1 MLLIDGEKRFK
12 DRVANIL
19 KPGKVTLKP
28 GKSNSIIDSSVS
40 ELLGEIL
47 LSVAT
52 AQELNEMLDRDKFK
66 HYIPREDRK
75 RFLVAFIQAAT
86 FIPVFRSREP
96 KATRT

>member
-1 MLLIDGEKRFK
+1 MKSK
-12 DRVANIL
+12 DRFVFDTNVLVSGVLI
-19 KPGKVTLKP
+19 G
-28 GKSNSIIDSSVS
+28 DSKTSQAFRKARRI
-40 ELLGEIL
+40 GEIL

-52 AQELNEMLDRDKFK
+52 AQELNEVLDKSK

>member
-1 MLLIDGEKRFK
+1 MIDGEKRFK

-66 HYIPREDRK
+66 HYIPK

>member
-1 MLLIDGEKRFK
+1 MKSK
-12 DRVANIL
+12 DRFVFDTNVLVSGVLI
-19 KPGKVTLKP
+19 G
-28 GKSNSIIDSSVS
+28 DSKTSQAFRKARRI
-40 ELLGEIL
+40 GEIL

-52 AQELNEMLDRDKFK
+52 AQELNEVLDRDKFK